1 MWVKVNISVKAK
13 SQAVN
18 LSQRNYDNIKRP
30 KPKDNLLRI
39 LKIYAFSQKIQQRT
53 LCPGESAAG
62 IT

>member
-1 MWVKVNISVKAK
+1 MWVKVHISVKAK

-39 LKIYAFSQKIQQRT
+39 LKIYAFSQKIQQRI